1 MMSTCNRFR
10 SFTSCPYMKQ
20 NKKIVAY
27 LFCLLFL
34 ALPSLTLAQGSSA
47 EEILQKAST
56 KLANLSSLSYKFRRE
71 LNYETTGFSNEMQID
86 CFLDMS
92 SSDKIIGARFQFDEP
107 NYTFVFNGSE
117 YFTLN
122 KKKKTYV
129 LKNKPTFTDF
139 DSLPGFYDSLLT
151 LKNSLPGIIADKNI
165 TKTLI
170 ENDPNKN
177 AYVVDIVL
185 DSKIMTL
192 DGKYFETTPRKFT
205 YRLAVDKATLLPLD
219 LLRTNSV
226 NKDYSRTTFEYSK
239 ETISPPETTWYY
251 STYKNEYKPQAPPE
265 DKLIKVGQN
274 APEWK
279 LASVKDNTP
288 TALSNYKGKVVML
301 EFWISF
307 CGYCIAAVPKLN
319 SLEEKYRGK
328 GLEIIG
334 INASDSKPI
343 IDKFVQNNQPKFQ
356 LVYGGEETANIYGI
370 NGFPLLVLI
379 DRSGKVIYSGE
390 FVPAD
395 TKELEALIEKGLADQ
410 K

>member
-1 MMSTCNRFR
+1 
-10 SFTSCPYMKQ
+10 MKR
-20 NKKIVAY
+20 NTKIKAY

-34 ALPSLTLAQGSSA
+34 ALPSTTLAQSTNP
-47 EEILQKAST
+47 EEVLQKVST
-56 KLANLSSLSYKFRRE
+56 KLANLNSLSYKFRRE
-71 LNYETTGFSNEMQID
+71 LNYETTGFSNEMQIN
-86 CFLDMS
+86 CFLDLS

-122 KKKKTYV
+122 KNKKTYV
-129 LKNKPTFTDF
+129 LKNKPTFADF

-151 LKNSLPGIIADKNI
+151 LKNSLSGIIADKNI

-177 AYVVDIVL
+177 AYVVDFVL

-192 DGKYFETTPRKFT
+192 DGKYFQTTPLKFT
-205 YRLAVDKATLLPLD
+205 YRLTVDKTTLLPLD

-226 NKDYSRTTFEYSK
+226 NKDYSRTSFEYTK
-239 ETISPPETTWYY
+239 ETISPPENSWYY

-265 DKLIKVGQN
+265 DRLIKVGQI

-279 LASVKDNTP
+279 LASVKDDKP
-288 TALSNYKGKVVML
+288 ISLSNYKDKVVLL

-319 SLEEKYRGK
+319 TIADKYQGK
-328 GLEIIG
+328 DLVMIG
-334 INASDSKPI
+334 INSSDSKPI
-343 IDKFVQNNQPKFQ
+343 IDKFVKNNQPKFQ
-356 LVYGGEETANIYGI
+356 LVFGGEETAKTYGI
-370 NGFPLLVLI
+370 DGFPMLVLI
-379 DRSGKVIYSGE
+379 DRSGKVAYSGA
-390 FVPAD
+390 FDPAD
-395 TKELEALIEKGLADQ
+395 TKDLEALIDKSLGAAN
-410 K
+410 